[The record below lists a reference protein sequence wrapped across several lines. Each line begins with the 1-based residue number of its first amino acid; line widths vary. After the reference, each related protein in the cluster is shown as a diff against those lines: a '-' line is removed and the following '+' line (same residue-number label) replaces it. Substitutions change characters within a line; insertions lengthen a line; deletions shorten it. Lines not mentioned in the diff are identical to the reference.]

1 MLGTSPRA
9 GFAAGLLATIAL
21 VGLLRL
27 MSALVGLSFI
37 PYDLADIIIR
47 LTPGAIAT
55 QGIEALGALAKLL
68 VKLAAIVAVVLL
80 GGGLGATAAAIATR
94 NDSARDSRSFSVARN
109 VAAFVFFVALLAIGL
124 LNQQPSE
131 RHIFA
136 PLSFLALLILALGW
150 SALLGLLH
158 QRLAPATHDSAEPAQ
173 PDRRAFLLRSSA
185 TVIAVALGSTAL
197 AELLNGESAA
207 APVTATLPPPSRLT
221 PEAQVDLS
229 SFVAPPGVRPRITP
243 QDKLYY
249 VSSRTRDPRVD
260 PASYRLTIDGEV
272 ARPISLTLDELL
284 QRPRVEQTSTLECI
298 SNEVGGDLIGNCRWV
313 GTPLAD
319 LLQVAG
325 VKRGAQRIALYG
337 ADGYVDSISVEDAL
351 KPTTL
356 LVYGVDNAPLTVPH
370 GYPVRLIVPNIF
382 GMKNVKWLQRIEVVD
397 HDFQGYWQER
407 GWSQAAVVQTTSVID
422 TRRVRREHGIVPI
435 GGIAFA
441 GSRGIQRV
449 EVQID
454 DGAWTAAELEPE
466 SSPLQWRRWRY
477 SWNAEPGYYL
487 VRVRAVDGT
496 GELQTREVAPPH
508 PDGATGYHVVRVG
521 VE

>member
-1 MLGTSPRA
+1 MLQTPTRA
-9 GFAAGLLATIAL
+9 GFSAGLLATVAL
-21 VGLLRL
+21 IGLLRL

-55 QGIEALGALAKLL
+55 QGIEALGAFAKLL
-68 VKLAAIVAVVLL
+68 VKLAAIVVVVLL
-80 GGGLGATAAAIATR
+80 GGGLSAIAAAIA
-94 NDSARDSRSFSVARN
+94 SQPAAMRDSRSLSVARN
-109 VAAFVFFVALLAIGL
+109 AAAFTLFIMLLAIGWF
-124 LNQQPSE
+124 NQQPAE

-136 PLSFLALLILALGW
+136 PLPFLALLSLALGW
-150 SALLGLLH
+150 GALLGLLH
-158 QRLAPATHDSAEPAQ
+158 QRLAPATPDSTEASLPA
-173 PDRRAFLLRSSA
+173 RRAFLMRAGA
-185 TVIAVALGSTAL
+185 TVIAVAIGSTAL
-197 AELLNGESAA
+197 AKWLSGASATLPA
-207 APVTATLPPPSRLT
+207 TATLPPPSRLT
-221 PEAQVDLS
+221 PEPQVDLS
-229 SFVAPPGVRPRITP
+229 SFVAPPGVRPRVTP

-260 PASYRLTIDGEV
+260 PTSYRLTIDGAV
-272 ARPISLTLDELL
+272 AQPISLTLTELL
-284 QRPRVEQTSTLECI
+284 LRPRVEQTSTLECI

-319 LLQVAG
+319 LLQAADPQ
-325 VKRGAQRIALYG
+325 RSAQRIALYG
-337 ADGYVDSISVEDAL
+337 ADGYVDSIGLEDAL

-356 LVYGVDNAPLTVPH
+356 LVYGVDDVPLSVPH

-382 GMKNVKWLQRIEVVD
+382 GMKNVKWLHRIEVVE
-397 HDFQGYWQER
+397 HDFRGYWQER
-407 GWSQAAVVQTTSVID
+407 GWSQSAIVRTTSVID
-422 TRRVRREHGIVPI
+422 TRRVRPEQGSVPI

-449 EVQID
+449 EVQIN
-454 DGAWTAAELEPE
+454 DGTWTAAALEPE

-477 SWNAEPGYYL
+477 HWRAESGQYL

-496 GELQTREVAPPH
+496 GALQTREVAPPH
-508 PDGATGYHVVRVG
+508 PDGATGNHVVRVH